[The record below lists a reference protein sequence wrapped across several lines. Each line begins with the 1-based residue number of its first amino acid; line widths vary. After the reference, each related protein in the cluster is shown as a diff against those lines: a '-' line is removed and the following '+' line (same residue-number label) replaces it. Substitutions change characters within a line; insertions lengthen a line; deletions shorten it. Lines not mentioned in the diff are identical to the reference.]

1 MGDGWVGAWVG
12 WWVGE
17 YYIQVA
23 RMPKLIHKCLGAL
36 FSKSMVYAYVYAML
50 ALAFS
55 RMTKLEWGQPTL

>member
-1 MGDGWVGAWVG
+1 VSI
-12 WWVGE
+12 
-17 YYIQVA
+17 IQVA